1 LNCLLHK
8 GKAGQDKES
17 NEGKGE
23 FLK

>member
-1 LNCLLHK
+1 LICLLHK